1 MPDVYSDSVRDK
13 VRSAVEPLFSMFGF
27 LTSSSVEMVQSHGDF
42 SPPTYWFL
50 QIQIRELFISSMG
63 VHSKKMLLV
72 RCFGLC
78 CVPVPKGFTRISDWL
93 SDHEQAFQS
102 ISWSGLKRH
111 GFIPD
116 FVLASFLME
125 DLLFR
130 LDDTNVPGLLQP
142 NVGFLTFVDELS
154 AAQIEL
160 TQ

>member
-1 MPDVYSDSVRDK
+1 MP
-13 VRSAVEPLFSMFGF
+13 LN
-27 LTSSSVEMVQSHGDF
+27 LSSVCSGFSKLKSVETVQSHGDF
-42 SPPTYWFL
+42 QPANILVPTDTDQRAVYLIDWEYTA
-50 QIQIRELFISSMG
+50 RRCRWYDA
-63 VHSKKMLLV
+63 LV
-72 RCFGLC
+72 FGLRSRS
-78 CVPVPKGFTRISDWL
+78 PKGLAARISDWL
-93 SDHEQAFQS
+93 FDHEQAFQS
-102 ISWSGLKRH
+102 ISWSGLKRP